1 MVLHLLL
8 TFISFN
14 SVGVNKMKKLEMTR
28 LNLLFEKM
36 VSNKTNIKEQRELT
50 KLYQTYIDEDR
61 EVLNNVTPI
70 HTQKHAG

>member
-8 TFISFN
+8 TFISFKR
-14 SVGVNKMKKLEMTR
+14 VGVNDMKKLEMTR

-36 VSNKTNIKEQRELT
+36 VSNKTNIKEQKELT
-50 KLYQTYIDEDR
+50 KLYQTYIDEGR

-70 HTQKHAG
+70 HTQKQAG